1 MQQAISTFHSSL
13 DKVEHLGGLRQAL
26 NALTAP
32 VLDTSDILRS
42 QIVLS
47 VSALDY
53 YIHEITVLGMIDIY
67 ERRRPPT
74 DAFLKFRIPVSSWAS
89 TGTIPSGSSWF
100 ASEVRERHGF
110 LSFQQPDKIAD
121 AIRLIS
127 TVRLWRA
134 VAAHLS
140 ADEESVKNRLRL
152 IVERRNKIAH
162 EADID
167 PSYPG
172 QRWPILENDVNGAIS
187 FLRSLGDAIHAVV

>member
-1 MQQAISTFHSSL
+1 MQQAIDTLHASL
-13 DKVEHLGGLRQAL
+13 DRVEHLGGLHKAL
-26 NALTAP
+26 LALTTAA
-32 VLDTSDILRS
+32 VDSSDILRS

-53 YIHEITVLGMIDIY
+53 YVHEITALGMVEVF

-74 DAFLKFRIPVSSWAS
+74 DAYLKYRVTLGSWVSSGAL
-89 TGTIPSGSSWF
+89 PSGSSWF
-100 ASEVRERHGF
+100 SAEVRERHSY

-127 TVRLWRA
+127 PIRLWRA
-134 VAAHLS
+134 VATHLT
-140 ADEESVKNRLRL
+140 ADEDSIKGQLRL
-152 IVERRNKIAH
+152 IVDRRNKIAH

-172 QRWPILENDVNGAIS
+172 QRWPISENDVES
-187 FLRSLGDAIHAVV
+187 TVLFLRTLCDAIHTVI